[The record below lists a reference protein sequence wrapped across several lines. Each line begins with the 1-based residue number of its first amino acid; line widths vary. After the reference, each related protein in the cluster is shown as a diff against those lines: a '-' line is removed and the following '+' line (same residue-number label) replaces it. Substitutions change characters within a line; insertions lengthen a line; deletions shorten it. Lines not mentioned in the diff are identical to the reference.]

1 MRPLIF
7 VFAIFS
13 LVLFAQEPG
22 GGGGKKKGGPPKN
35 LKVLTPEDMAAG
47 AMRNAAQGLGVM
59 CTYCH
64 VDDRSSDEKPEK
76 LVARNMFQLVK
87 DINAKFPDGKV
98 HVTCYTCH
106 RGAQHPEITPSLLEQ
121 NGAPPPEDPDRVEVL
136 PKASDSASAAGQI
149 LDPREGNES
158 QPVPHTAIP
167 VDDRR
172 GGRTNFSRLE
182 PGLAFGVP
190 LAGKPAGS

>member
-1 MRPLIF
+1 MRPLLF

-35 LKVLTPEDMAAG
+35 LKVLTPADMAAG

-64 VDDRSSDEKPEK
+64 VDDRSSDEMPTK
-76 LVARNMFQLVK
+76 LVARTMFQLVN

-98 HVTCYTCH
+98 HVTCFTCH
-106 RGAQHPEITPSLLEQ
+106 RGAEMPLTA
-121 NGAPPPEDPDRVEVL
+121 AP
-136 PKASDSASAAGQI
+136 AQ
-149 LDPREGNES
+149 
-158 QPVPHTAIP
+158 
-167 VDDRR
+167 
-172 GGRTNFSRLE
+172 
-182 PGLAFGVP
+182 
-190 LAGKPAGS
+190 

>member
-1 MRPLIF
+1 MRPLLF

-35 LKVLTPEDMAAG
+35 LKVLTVEDMQAG

-59 CTYCH
+59 CTFCH

-106 RGAQHPEITPSLLEQ
+106 RGAEMPLTA
-121 NGAPPPEDPDRVEVL
+121 AP
-136 PKASDSASAAGQI
+136 AQ
-149 LDPREGNES
+149 
-158 QPVPHTAIP
+158 
-167 VDDRR
+167 
-172 GGRTNFSRLE
+172 
-182 PGLAFGVP
+182 
-190 LAGKPAGS
+190 